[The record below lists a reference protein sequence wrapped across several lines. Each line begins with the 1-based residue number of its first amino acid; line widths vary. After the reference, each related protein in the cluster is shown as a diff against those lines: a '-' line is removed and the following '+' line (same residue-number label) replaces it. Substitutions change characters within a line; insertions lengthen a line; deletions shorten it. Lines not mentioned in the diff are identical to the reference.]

1 MGVARN
7 FRLFPPTPIEVFVC
21 VAVLRLERI
30 DIRPSLLQIVIPV
43 SFSRT
48 LLDAP
53 IRSIRSVSDASVS
66 LPAAGSDPPI
76 ESVRHLP

>member
-21 VAVLRLERI
+21 VERI
-30 DIRPSLLQIVIPV
+30 DTRPSLLQIVIPV